1 MLLCKSPKG
10 LCYRAVPGSTG
21 SASDKLGITFA
32 ATRNCCDMPHLVN
45 VLGFN
50 YFKDSQQSICRRH
63 YIVTVSWMDQEYVV
77 VKNLVFRSPW
87 HQ

>member
-1 MLLCKSPKG
+1 MLLCKSPKD
-10 LCYRAVPGSTG
+10 LCYKVAPGSTG
-21 SASDKLGITFA
+21 SAGDKLGITFA

-63 YIVTVSWMDQEYVV
+63 YIVTVSWTDQEYVMV
-77 VKNLVFRSPW
+77 NSSGCHGTNK
-87 HQ
+87 